1 MTIYATVKTLEAGW
15 PSEQERFE
23 ELGFKVGDRVR
34 VTRIEVGRS
43 SSKIRLEGYDNEYF
57 NSVFFDNFEED
68 GKPLDIYKDERFN
81 TYVHSIEDIKNF
93 YNTRK
98 FDC

>member
-1 MTIYATVKTLEAGW
+1 MIYTIVKTLEAGW
-15 PSEQERFE
+15 PSEQERFK

-34 VTRIEVGRS
+34 VIRIEVGRS

-57 NSVFFDNFEED
+57 NSVFFDDFEED
-68 GKPLDIYKDERFN
+68 GKPLNIYKDERFN